1 MQTIIRYTKQFV
13 QYVRNNR
20 AVSALEYAILVGV
33 IAVAAVGFLA
43 TFNTSLTSA
52 ITNIGSNISTTTAGT
67 GSQPSPAPN

>member
-1 MQTIIRYTKQFV
+1 MQTIISYAKQFV

-33 IAVAAVGFLA
+33 IAVAAIGFLT

-52 ITNIGSNISTTTAGT
+52 ITNIGSNISTTTANT
-67 GSQPSPAPN
+67 GSRPTPTPN